1 MLRVM
6 WIAAAV
12 VACGS
17 APTPPPPAPAAPPV
31 AVADAGVVR
40 AAPLDQD
47 LAKLVERSLAMYQDV
62 AAALTASGSD
72 CAAATA
78 RLDQLATG
86 YRDVVLANAKVIH
99 DGRAAAL
106 RDALAPR
113 DDAFTAAAG
122 NVMHAPAMA
131 ACAGDATFTHALDAL
146 FAPP

>member
-6 WIAAAV
+6 WIAAA

-17 APTPPPPAPAAPPV
+17 APTPPPPAPPPV

-62 AAALTASGSD
+62 AAALTASSRD

-78 RLDQLATG
+78 KLDQLAAG
-86 YRDVVLANAKVIH
+86 YRDVVLANAQVIH

-106 RDALAPR
+106 RAALAPR

-131 ACAGDATFTHALDAL
+131 ACASDATFTHALDAL